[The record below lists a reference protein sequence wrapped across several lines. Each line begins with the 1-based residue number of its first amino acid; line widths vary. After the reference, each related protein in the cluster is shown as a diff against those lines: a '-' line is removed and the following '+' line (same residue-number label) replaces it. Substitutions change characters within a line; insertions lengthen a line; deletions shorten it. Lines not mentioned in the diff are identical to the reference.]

1 MEITATHADF
11 ASIFSLFDLDGDG
24 SISVA
29 EVDHLLASMAGA
41 VAPIDRQALRA
52 LATEQ
57 GGVSLTAFSLWAAER
72 PGFAIANALSE
83 IFALVDSDNSGAL
96 SASELEVLLAA
107 LAPSSASLPK
117 LEELL
122 AVLDR
127 NGDGSISIGEFLHL
141 LESDTAIVLSLAD
154 LKRLKKTLLQY
165 VSASMRPRVA
175 LVEVDCDLGA
185 GIPGAGSGID
195 MLKQAAARQQ
205 ALNEVSA
212 RLIEEIAG
220 QARPV
225 ARAAEHGVETA
236 TPHARHIEAIAA
248 VMGDAAELVASTLQ
262 RGQFPLVIAGDH
274 STAAAS
280 IAGIRRA
287 HPDRRLGVV
296 WIDAHAD
303 IHSPF
308 TTPSGNMHGMPLAIA
323 AAHDNN
329 AEAINDPD
337 PNTRLLWNQLK
348 NLNGTG
354 QASIALEDL
363 IYVAVRDTEAA
374 EDATLAT
381 FSIPVISTAEI
392 RQLGPEQ
399 AALRCLEKLAA
410 VDLIYVS
417 FDVDSMDST
426 ICKGTGT
433 PVPGGIWAEE
443 ARQLTRTLLAD
454 PRVCCWEI
462 CEINPHLDSLN
473 TLAEV
478 SLGLYQDVL
487 EVLDVRL

>member
-1 MEITATHADF
+1 MEITTARADF

-29 EVDHLLASMAGA
+29 EVDHLLATMAAA

-52 LATEQ
+52 FATEL
-57 GGVSLTAFSLWAAER
+57 GEVSLEAFSLWAAER
-72 PGFAIANALSE
+72 PGFAIANALRE
-83 IFALVDSDNSGAL
+83 IFALVDTDNSGAL
-96 SASELEVLLAA
+96 SASELDVLLAA
-107 LAPSSASLPK
+107 LAPSSPSLPK
-117 LEELL
+117 LEELM
-122 AVLDR
+122 AVLDH
-127 NGDGSISIGEFLHL
+127 NGDGSISIGEFLQL
-141 LESDTAIVLSLAD
+141 LESDASIALSLAD

-165 VSASMRPRVA
+165 VCASTRPRVA

-195 MLKQAAARQQ
+195 MLKQAAYRQQ
-205 ALNEVSA
+205 ALRDVSD
-212 RLIEEIAG
+212 RLIEEIRG

-225 ARAAEHGVETA
+225 ARAAEHGFETT

-323 AAHDNN
+323 SAHDNKT
-329 AEAINDPD
+329 EAINNPD
-337 PNTRLLWNQLK
+337 PNTCRLWNQLK
-348 NLNGTG
+348 DLNGTG

-363 IYVAVRDTEAA
+363 IYVAVRDTEGA
-374 EDATLAT
+374 EDATISS
-381 FSIPVISTAEI
+381 FSIPVISAEEV
-392 RQLGPEQ
+392 RQLGPERTAQ
-399 AALRCLEKLAA
+399 RCLEKLAA

-417 FDVDSMDST
+417 FDVDAMDST

-433 PVPGGIWAEE
+433 PVPGGLWAEE
-443 ARQLTRTLLAD
+443 ARQLTRSLLAD
-454 PRVCCWEI
+454 TRVCCWEI

-478 SLGLYQDVL
+478 SLGIFQDVL
-487 EVLDVRL
+487 EVLDARL

>member
-1 MEITATHADF
+1 MAIASPGAEF
-11 ASIFSLFDLDGDG
+11 SSIFSLFDLDGDG
-24 SISVA
+24 FISVA
-29 EVDHLLASMAGA
+29 EVDHLLATMAGA
-41 VAPIDRQALRA
+41 VAPIDREALREF
-52 LATEQ
+52 ATEQ
-57 GGVSLTAFSLWAAER
+57 GEVSLEAFSLWAAER
-72 PGFAIANALSE
+72 PGFAIANALRE
-83 IFALVDSDNSGAL
+83 IFALVDADNSGAL
-96 SASELEVLLAA
+96 SAAELEVLLAG
-107 LAPSSASLPK
+107 LAPSSPSLPTAA
-117 LEELL
+117 ELL
-122 AVLDR
+122 AVLDH
-127 NGDGSISIGEFLHL
+127 NGDGSISLQEFLQL
-141 LESDTAIVLSLAD
+141 LESDAEIVLSLAD

-165 VSASMRPRVA
+165 VSASSRPKVA

-205 ALNEVSA
+205 SLREVSA
-212 RLIEEIAG
+212 RLIEEIQG
-220 QARPV
+220 QTRPM

-236 TPHARHIEAIAA
+236 TTHARHIEAIAA
-248 VMGDAAELVASTLQ
+248 VMGDAAELVASTLR

-274 STAAAS
+274 STAASS

-337 PNTRLLWNQLK
+337 TNTRLLWNQLK

-374 EDATLAT
+374 EDVTLAA
-381 FSIPVISTAEI
+381 FSIPVISTADV
-392 RQLGPEQ
+392 RQMGPER
-399 AALRCLEKLAA
+399 AAQRCLDQLKA

-433 PVPGGIWAEE
+433 PVPGGLWAEE
-443 ARQLTRTLLAD
+443 ARQITRILLAD

-487 EVLDVRL
+487 EVLDARL